1 MGYFGNH
8 LATLV
13 TGVFAAVLTGL
24 WPYFIDFAPLLN
36 FIFIMASPNNMVHD
50 IHMLDFT
57 KKY

>member
-24 WPYFIDFAPLLN
+24 WPYFTDLCTNSRFHISDG
-36 FIFIMASPNNMVHD
+36 SPNNMVYD